1 MKRLVFPALCVL
13 VITSVTFAIR
23 ITLFMDTA
31 TFAERA
37 KDIIIAACDR
47 PAPEKDYRNGRHPV
61 DVTVR
66 NVLKGESPVGAMKI
80 ATIYPMQPGRIY
92 LLASLGGSVDG
103 ITFLAIPE
111 LSVVEIPVGFDT
123 AVLKDMTLV
132 EQLNSIFAAR
142 KAEVDRQQQE
152 LKREADLLEKALE
165 KKAG

>member
-1 MKRLVFPALCVL
+1 MRRFVVPALCVL
-13 VITSVTFAIR
+13 LITSVAFAIK

-31 TFAERA
+31 TYAERA

-47 PAPEKDYRNGRHPV
+47 PAPEKEYGDGLHPV

-66 NVLKGESPVGAMKI
+66 DVLKGNSPVGAMKI
-80 ATIYPMQPGRIY
+80 ATIYPMQSGKTY

-103 ITFLAIPE
+103 ITFLAVPE

-123 AVLKDMTLV
+123 SVLKHKTLV

-142 KAEVDRQQQE
+142 RAEVERQQQE
-152 LKREADLLEKALE
+152 LKREADLLDQALP